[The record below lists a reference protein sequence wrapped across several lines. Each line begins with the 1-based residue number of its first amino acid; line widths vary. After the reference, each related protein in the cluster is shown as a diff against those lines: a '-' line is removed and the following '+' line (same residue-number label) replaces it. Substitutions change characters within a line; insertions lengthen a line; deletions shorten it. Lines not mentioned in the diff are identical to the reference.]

1 MPAGTE
7 VDDDKTAQD
16 QAAADSDY
24 HRTDEQVTFIILFLY
39 VYILLFVI
47 FFTKVNIG
55 LECVASH
62 LKSLKKKFLRVSS
75 QATITHLKKF
85 IAVKVLDGSD
95 KYRDVSN
102 NINVL
107 RMPF

>member
-1 MPAGTE
+1 M
-7 VDDDKTAQD
+7 
-16 QAAADSDY
+16 
-24 HRTDEQVTFIILFLY
+24 
-39 VYILLFVI
+39 YIFNI
-47 FFTKVNIG
+47 FYTKVNIG

-107 RMPF
+107 IMLC

>member
-1 MPAGTE
+1 VPAGTE
-7 VDDDKTAQD
+7 VDDDKITQD

-24 HRTDEQVTFIILFLY
+24 HRTDEQVTSFIYVFLLY
-39 VYILLFVI
+39 FKII
-47 FFTKVNIG
+47 NNFTSKVNIG

-95 KYRDVSN
+95 KYRDVSYN
-102 NINVL
+102 
-107 RMPF
+107 REYHFTK

>member
-1 MPAGTE
+1 
-7 VDDDKTAQD
+7 V
-16 QAAADSDY
+16 
-24 HRTDEQVTFIILFLY
+24 
-39 VYILLFVI
+39 
-47 FFTKVNIG
+47 KVNIG

-102 NINVL
+102 TTLFKIILLVFVYL
-107 RMPF
+107 ICVF

>member
-1 MPAGTE
+1 M
-7 VDDDKTAQD
+7 
-16 QAAADSDY
+16 
-24 HRTDEQVTFIILFLY
+24 
-39 VYILLFVI
+39 
-47 FFTKVNIG
+47 KVNIG

-102 NINVL
+102 TTICLVYILNLFFIL
-107 RMPF
+107 D

>member
-1 MPAGTE
+1 MN
-7 VDDDKTAQD
+7 
-16 QAAADSDY
+16 
-24 HRTDEQVTFIILFLY
+24 TFSYIYICINNI
-39 VYILLFVI
+39 YILNNL
-47 FFTKVNIG
+47 KVNIG

-95 KYRDVSN
+95 KYRDVS
-102 NINVL
+102 ICNVYYFSL
-107 RMPF
+107 PNPKILAFTYLCNLLPENWFIFV

>member
-1 MPAGTE
+1 M
-7 VDDDKTAQD
+7 
-16 QAAADSDY
+16 
-24 HRTDEQVTFIILFLY
+24 
-39 VYILLFVI
+39 
-47 FFTKVNIG
+47 KVNIG

-102 NINVL
+102 TTLFKIILLVFVYL
-107 RMPF
+107 ICVF

>member
-1 MPAGTE
+1 MY
-7 VDDDKTAQD
+7 KLQ
-16 QAAADSDY
+16 
-24 HRTDEQVTFIILFLY
+24 
-39 VYILLFVI
+39 
-47 FFTKVNIG
+47 VNIG

-95 KYRDVSN
+95 KYRDVSKKLK
-102 NINVL
+102 VYSL
-107 RMPF
+107 KFVAFARSFLLVYKTVS

>member
-1 MPAGTE
+1 M
-7 VDDDKTAQD
+7 
-16 QAAADSDY
+16 
-24 HRTDEQVTFIILFLY
+24 
-39 VYILLFVI
+39 
-47 FFTKVNIG
+47 KVNIG

-102 NINVL
+102 ILLYFKQYYIKYVSCFSIYNYNL
-107 RMPF
+107 FCLD

>member
-1 MPAGTE
+1 M
-7 VDDDKTAQD
+7 
-16 QAAADSDY
+16 
-24 HRTDEQVTFIILFLY
+24 
-39 VYILLFVI
+39 
-47 FFTKVNIG
+47 NIG

-95 KYRDVSN
+95 KYRDVSKN
-102 NINVL
+102 QILFLNTEYSLNIEL
-107 RMPF
+107 M

>member
-1 MPAGTE
+1 M
-7 VDDDKTAQD
+7 
-16 QAAADSDY
+16 
-24 HRTDEQVTFIILFLY
+24 
-39 VYILLFVI
+39 
-47 FFTKVNIG
+47 NIG

-95 KYRDVSN
+95 KYRDVSKN
-102 NINVL
+102 LNLIYIQIFNIKTLCFYLDWYFVQWWIIG
-107 RMPF
+107 